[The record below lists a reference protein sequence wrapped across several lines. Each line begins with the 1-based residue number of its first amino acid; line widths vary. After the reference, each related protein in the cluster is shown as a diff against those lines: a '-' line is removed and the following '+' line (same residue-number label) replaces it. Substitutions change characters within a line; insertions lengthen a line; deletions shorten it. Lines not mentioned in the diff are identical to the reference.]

1 MSGEDLSTIVKN
13 LETQRKAIEDD
24 LACLRL
30 KFELMSFSQE
40 DNEVAVRGST
50 ARAISPFTKPIYF
63 WNFGLVIYKTNLFLE
78 FWSCDL

>member
-50 ARAISPFTKPIYF
+50 ARAISPLK
-63 WNFGLVIYKTNLFLE
+63 NNLCLE
-78 FWSCDL
+78 FWSCNL

>member
-40 DNEVAVRGST
+40 DNEVAVRGVHRT
-50 ARAISPFTKPIYF
+50 GYF
-63 WNFGLVIYKTNLFLE
+63 SIYKTKLFLE
-78 FWSCDL
+78 CWSCNL

>member
-50 ARAISPFTKPIYF
+50 ARAISLFTQPIYF
-63 WNFGLVIYKTNLFLE
+63 WNFGLVIYKANLCLE
-78 FWSCDL
+78 VWSCNL

>member
-50 ARAISPFTKPIYF
+50 ARAISPFIKHF
-63 WNFGLVIYKTNLFLE
+63 FFGFFVL
-78 FWSCDL
+78 